1 MSGGDG
7 ALALI
12 PARGGSKGVPGKNLR
27 PVGGR
32 SLLRRCI
39 EAASGATGIGRVLVS
54 TDDDAIA
61 AEALAWGAG
70 VVRRP
75 AELADDQA
83 SSESA
88 LLHALHGLERE
99 GPLPEVLVFLQ
110 CTSPFTT
117 AAEIDTVL
125 SALQRSPA
133 AMAFSVV
140 PWHGFL
146 WQHDSQG
153 LGQGVNHD
161 PDKPRQR
168 RQELPPT
175 YLETGAIYALRT
187 GPFRA
192 AGHRFLTPRL
202 PVPLA
207 GPALEIDNLADLRQA
222 DWLAPL
228 FDGEGQ
234 R

>member
-1 MSGGDG
+1 MAVSSDDAALL
-7 ALALI
+7 ALA
-12 PARGGSKGVPGKNLR
+12 
-27 PVGGR
+27 
-32 SLLRRCI
+32 RR
-39 EAASGATGIGRVLVS
+39 EG
-54 TDDDAIA
+54 AIA
-61 AEALAWGAG
+61 IP
-70 VVRRP
+70 RP
-75 AELADDQA
+75 AELATDTA
-83 SSESA
+83 SSEAA
-88 LLHALHGLERE
+88 LLHALQWWQTQYGAA
-99 GPLPEVLVFLQ
+99 EVLVFLQ

-207 GPALEIDNLADLRQA
+207 GPALEIDTLADLRQA